1 MSFCERNLFFCH
13 HVYAVTMIKKH
24 QLMRLS
30 LLFAFLFTVL
40 FTGAQNKPN
49 FGKCEAMFTYE
60 VNNNVMS
67 VLPATAINFYDR
79 SYGNVNQWFWDFGD
93 GNTSREQNPTY
104 VFTYPVTDN
113 VKINPYR
120 TVTLTILTSDSCK
133 SMVSQTINI
142 FGSDSVVYP
151 AYCKAQFKYYQSHY
165 DSLANTAT
173 IQLNNYSEGDS
184 LQYLWQFDEGKTST
198 EKEPQVTFDLS
209 QKERKVCLTIT
220 GKNGCSDTF
229 CDAVYLYDPYLPPV
243 DTIIPDPV
251 KCETAFGYSI
261 NYDIKTFAP
270 ALVLNFYSKAYPDPV
285 KWNWDFG
292 DGTYSDEANPTHIF
306 NYPLT
311 NDSLVGLASPFRKV
325 CLTVE
330 TTTGC
335 IATACQEINIYM
347 DKTPIDT
354 LPQQCHAWIKYYP
367 LSDVVSVP
375 EEVVYKLV
383 DASEGK
389 VISRLWQF
397 EDGTTST
404 EAEPQVSF
412 SIFKPTQKVAL
423 TINTDNC
430 SSTWSEII
438 YVSGAVPPDSVI
450 EHKPVNVYR
459 MKYESS
465 FPVYMSSCAG
475 WAKAHVYRNDSLVN
489 ATNFMWSTGDEGQE
503 AFNLCP
509 TQVYTV
515 KAIAPDG
522 TYVSGTFT
530 FNADGTV
537 TDAPY
542 NWWVI
547 GAGDNPLI
555 KCDPANKDYTVEW
568 KLCDGTLVRSDSI
581 NLDLINCEGNESNM
595 MVKDA
600 SGKVVY
606 SELISTKTLT
616 TGFKSVKEGNVKL
629 YPNPVSDVLNIRYSG
644 SKLNNLQVEI
654 WDMAGRQVLVQKF
667 QEVEAGEQLSI
678 YVNALN
684 KGLYVC
690 KMISGQK
697 IIRTE
702 KFNK

>member
-1 MSFCERNLFFCH
+1 
-13 HVYAVTMIKKH
+13 
-24 QLMRLS
+24 MRTI
-30 LLFAFLFTVL
+30 LLFAFLFSVL
-40 FTGAQNKPN
+40 FTQAQNKPN
-49 FGKCEAMFTYE
+49 FGKCEAMFIYE
-60 VNNNVMS
+60 VNNKVMS
-67 VLPATAINFYDR
+67 LLPATAINFYDH
-79 SYGNVNQWFWDFGD
+79 SSGNVNQWFWNFGD

-104 VFTYPVTDN
+104 VFNYPLPGAT

-151 AYCKAQFKYYQSHY
+151 AYCKAQFKYYQSNY
-165 DSLANTAT
+165 DSLTNTAT

-251 KCETAFGYSI
+251 NCETAFGYSI

-285 KWNWDFG
+285 KWSWDFG
-292 DGTYSDEANPTHIF
+292 DGTYSNEANPTHIF

-335 IATACQEINIYM
+335 VATACQEINIYM
-347 DKTPIDT
+347 DKTPVDT
-354 LPQQCHAWIKYYP
+354 IPQQCHAWIKYYP
-367 LSDVVSVP
+367 VSDVVSIP
-375 EEVVYKLV
+375 EVVVYKLV

-450 EHKPVNVYR
+450 EHKPANVYR

-475 WAKAHVYRNDSLVN
+475 WAKAQVYKNDTLVN
-489 ATNFMWSTGDEGQE
+489 ATGYWWSTGAEGQE
-503 AFNLCP
+503 VKGLCP
-509 TQVYTV
+509 TQTYTV
-515 KAIAPDG
+515 KAMAPDG
-522 TYVSGTFT
+522 TYVSGTFL

-537 TDAPY
+537 TDAPF

-547 GAGDNPLI
+547 GEGENPLI
-555 KCDPANKDYTVEW
+555 KCDPANKEYTVEW
-568 KLCDGTLVRSDSI
+568 KLCDGTFVKSDSI
-581 NLDLINCEGNESNM
+581 NLNMINCGGNESNM

-606 SELISTKTLT
+606 SELISPKTIT
-616 TGFKSVKEGNVKL
+616 TGYRPIKEGAVRL
-629 YPNPVSDVLNIRYSG
+629 YPNPVSDVLNIQYSG
-644 SKLNNLQVEI
+644 NQLKDLMVEI
-654 WDMAGRQVLVQKF
+654 WDMAGRQVMVQKF
-667 QEVEAGEQLSI
+667 KEVQSGEQLSI
-678 YVNALN
+678 NVNALN
-684 KGLYVC
+684 KGLYLC

-697 IIRTE
+697 IISTE